1 MINNGIFEIT
11 IDSANLYAA
20 LDESKN
26 LKSEISII
34 PAWLLQSSPDTS
46 ICGVSFNSVATI
58 GYFEKIKD
66 KIHILPRDLGLH
78 NIAFLSKDLNP
89 FFKSI
94 KDNGLETNNLILGLK
109 QYDMNGQPF
118 VACHYIKTQ
127 TKHVV
132 HNERQPHTNKVITT
146 EQDIFAQMNTIPAT
160 EVLKYVNYYSF
171 YAFEDQYSRVVL
183 KDYDLDSDEE
193 FQNIINNFKASDGI
207 FAFTFKDS
215 NGNRDYEYMSYVNK
229 SMLNIAKGDATTM
242 EIRDNLNSQGANRF
256 LVKYDIYKKS
266 KKCKLTVLFMAL
278 KF

>member
-1 MINNGIFEIT
+1 MINGLFEVN
-11 IDSANLYAA
+11 IDSTNLYAA
-20 LDESKN
+20 LEESKN
-26 LKSEISII
+26 LKSEITII

-66 KIHILPRDLGLH
+66 KVHILPRDLGLH

-94 KDNGLETNNLILGLK
+94 KDNNLETNNFILGLK
-109 QYDMNGQPF
+109 PYDINGQPF
-118 VACHYIKTQ
+118 MACHYIRTQ
-127 TKHVV
+127 TKHMV

-146 EQDIFAQMNTIPAT
+146 EQDIFAQMNTIPSA
-160 EVLKYVNYYSF
+160 EVLNYINYYSF
-171 YAFEDQYSRVVL
+171 YAYDNQCRVVL

-193 FQNIINNFKASDGI
+193 FQNIMNNFKASDGI
-207 FAFTFKDS
+207 FPFTFKDQD
-215 NGNRDYEYMSYVNK
+215 GNRNYEYLSYVNK
-229 SMLNIAKGDATTM
+229 SMLNIAKGDITTM
-242 EIRDNLNSQGANRF
+242 EIKDNLINSSANRF

-266 KKCKLTVLFMAL
+266 KKCKLTVIFMAL

>member
-1 MINNGIFEIT
+1 MINGLFEVN
-11 IDSANLYAA
+11 IDSTNLYAA
-20 LDESKN
+20 LEESKN
-26 LKSEISII
+26 LKSEITII

-66 KIHILPRDLGLH
+66 KVHILPRDLGLH

-94 KDNGLETNNLILGLK
+94 KDNNLETNNFILGLK
-109 QYDMNGQPF
+109 PYDINGQPF
-118 VACHYIKTQ
+118 MACHYIRTQ
-127 TKHVV
+127 TKHMV

-146 EQDIFAQMNTIPAT
+146 EQDIFAQMNTIPSA
-160 EVLKYVNYYSF
+160 EVLKYINYYSF
-171 YAFEDQYSRVVL
+171 YAYDNQCRVVL

-193 FQNIINNFKASDGI
+193 FQNIMNNFKASDGI
-207 FAFTFKDS
+207 FPFTFKDQD
-215 NGNRDYEYMSYVNK
+215 GNRNYEYLSYVNK
-229 SMLNIAKGDATTM
+229 SMLNIAKGDIITM
-242 EIRDNLNSQGANRF
+242 EIKDNLINSSANRF

-266 KKCKLTVLFMAL
+266 KKCKLTAIFMAL

>member
-1 MINNGIFEIT
+1 MINGLFEVN
-11 IDSANLYAA
+11 IDSTNLYAA
-20 LDESKN
+20 LEESKN
-26 LKSEISII
+26 LKSEITII

-66 KIHILPRDLGLH
+66 KVHILPRDLGLH

-94 KDNGLETNNLILGLK
+94 KDNNLETNNFILGLK
-109 QYDMNGQPF
+109 PYDINGQPF
-118 VACHYIKTQ
+118 MACHYIRTQ
-127 TKHVV
+127 TKHIV

-146 EQDIFAQMNTIPAT
+146 EQDIFAQMNTIPSA
-160 EVLKYVNYYSF
+160 EVLKYINYYSF
-171 YAFEDQYSRVVL
+171 YAYDNQCRVVL

-193 FQNIINNFKASDGI
+193 FQNIMNNFKASDGI
-207 FAFTFKDS
+207 FPFTFKDQD
-215 NGNRDYEYMSYVNK
+215 GNRNYEYLSYVNK
-229 SMLNIAKGDATTM
+229 SMLNIAKGDITTM
-242 EIRDNLNSQGANRF
+242 EIKDNLINFSANRF

-266 KKCKLTVLFMAL
+266 KKCKLTVIFMAL

>member
-1 MINNGIFEIT
+1 MINGLFEVN
-11 IDSANLYAA
+11 IDSTNLYAA
-20 LDESKN
+20 LEESKN
-26 LKSEISII
+26 LKSEITII

-66 KIHILPRDLGLH
+66 KVHVLPRDLGLH

-94 KDNGLETNNLILGLK
+94 KDNNLETNNFILGLK
-109 QYDMNGQPF
+109 PYDINGQPF
-118 VACHYIKTQ
+118 MACHYIRTQ
-127 TKHVV
+127 TKHMV

-146 EQDIFAQMNTIPAT
+146 EQDIFAQMNTIPSA
-160 EVLKYVNYYSF
+160 EVLKYINYYSF
-171 YAFEDQYSRVVL
+171 YAYDNQCRVVL

-193 FQNIINNFKASDGI
+193 FQNIMTNKASDGI
-207 FAFTFKDS
+207 FPFTFKDQD
-215 NGNRDYEYMSYVNK
+215 GNRNYEYLSYVNK
-229 SMLNIAKGDATTM
+229 SMLNIAKGDITTM
-242 EIRDNLNSQGANRF
+242 EIKDNLINSSANRF

-266 KKCKLTVLFMAL
+266 KKCKLTVIFMAL

>member
-1 MINNGIFEIT
+1 MINTGIIEVN
-11 IDSANLYAA
+11 IDSTNLYAS
-20 LDESKN
+20 LEESKN
-26 LKSEISII
+26 LKSEITII

-94 KDNGLETNNLILGLK
+94 KDNNLETNNFILGLK
-109 QYDMNGQPF
+109 PYDINGQPF
-118 VACHYIKTQ
+118 MACHYIRTQ
-127 TKHVV
+127 TRHIV

-146 EQDIFAQMNTIPAT
+146 EQDIFAQMNTIPSA
-160 EVLKYVNYYSF
+160 EVLKDINYYSF
-171 YAFEDQYSRVVL
+171 YAYDNQCRVVL

-193 FQNIINNFKASDGI
+193 FQNIMNNFKASDGI
-207 FAFTFKDS
+207 FPFTFKDQD
-215 NGNRDYEYMSYVNK
+215 GNRNYEYLSYVNK
-229 SMLNIAKGDATTM
+229 SMLNIAKGDITTM
-242 EIRDNLNSQGANRF
+242 EIKDNLINSSANRF

-266 KKCKLTVLFMAL
+266 KKCKLTVIFMAL

>member
-1 MINNGIFEIT
+1 MINGLFEVN
-11 IDSANLYAA
+11 IDSTNLYAA
-20 LDESKN
+20 LEESKN
-26 LKSEISII
+26 LKSEITII

-66 KIHILPRDLGLH
+66 KVHILPRDLGLH

-94 KDNGLETNNLILGLK
+94 KDNNLETNNFILGLK
-109 QYDMNGQPF
+109 PYDINCQPF
-118 VACHYIKTQ
+118 MACHYIRTQ
-127 TKHVV
+127 TKHMV

-146 EQDIFAQMNTIPAT
+146 EQDIFAQMNTIPSA
-160 EVLKYVNYYSF
+160 EVLKYINYYSF
-171 YAFEDQYSRVVL
+171 YAYDNQCRVVL

-193 FQNIINNFKASDGI
+193 FQNIMTNKASDGI
-207 FAFTFKDS
+207 FPFTFKDQD
-215 NGNRDYEYMSYVNK
+215 GNRNYEYLSYVNK
-229 SMLNIAKGDATTM
+229 SMLNIAKGDITTM
-242 EIRDNLNSQGANRF
+242 EIKDNLINSSANRF

-266 KKCKLTVLFMAL
+266 KKCKLTVIFMAL

>member
-1 MINNGIFEIT
+1 MINGLFEVN
-11 IDSANLYAA
+11 IDSTNLYAA
-20 LDESKN
+20 LEESKN
-26 LKSEISII
+26 LKSEITII

-66 KIHILPRDLGLH
+66 KVHVLPRDLGLQ

-94 KDNGLETNNLILGLK
+94 KDNNLETNNFILGLK
-109 QYDMNGQPF
+109 PYDINGQPF
-118 VACHYIKTQ
+118 MVCHYIRTQ
-127 TKHVV
+127 TKHMV

-146 EQDIFAQMNTIPAT
+146 EQDIFAQMNTIPSA

-171 YAFEDQYSRVVL
+171 YAYDNQCRVVL

-193 FQNIINNFKASDGI
+193 FQNIMNNFKASDGI
-207 FAFTFKDS
+207 FPFTFKDQD
-215 NGNRDYEYMSYVNK
+215 GNRNYEYLSYVNK
-229 SMLNIAKGDATTM
+229 SMLNIAKGDITTM
-242 EIRDNLNSQGANRF
+242 EIKDNLINSNANRF

-266 KKCKLTVLFMAL
+266 KKCKLTVIFMAL

>member
-1 MINNGIFEIT
+1 MINGLFEVN
-11 IDSANLYAA
+11 IDSTNLYVA
-20 LDESKN
+20 LEESKN
-26 LKSEISII
+26 LKSEITII

-66 KIHILPRDLGLH
+66 KVHILPRDLGLH

-94 KDNGLETNNLILGLK
+94 KDNNLEINNFILGLK
-109 QYDMNGQPF
+109 PYDINGQPF
-118 VACHYIKTQ
+118 MACHYIRTQ
-127 TKHVV
+127 TKHMV

-146 EQDIFAQMNTIPAT
+146 EQDIFAQMNTIPSA

-171 YAFEDQYSRVVL
+171 YAYDNQCRVVL

-193 FQNIINNFKASDGI
+193 FQNIMNNFKASDGI
-207 FAFTFKDS
+207 FPFTFKDQD
-215 NGNRDYEYMSYVNK
+215 GNRNYEYLSYVNK
-229 SMLNIAKGDATTM
+229 SMLNIAKGDITTM
-242 EIRDNLNSQGANRF
+242 EIKDNLINSSANRF
-256 LVKYDIYKKS
+256 LVKYDICKKS
-266 KKCKLTVLFMAL
+266 KKCKLTVIFMAL

>member
-1 MINNGIFEIT
+1 MINGLFEVN
-11 IDSANLYAA
+11 IDSTNLYAA
-20 LDESKN
+20 LEESKN
-26 LKSEISII
+26 LKSEITII

-66 KIHILPRDLGLH
+66 KVHILPRDLGLH

-94 KDNGLETNNLILGLK
+94 KDNNLETNNFILGLK
-109 QYDMNGQPF
+109 PYDINGQPF
-118 VACHYIKTQ
+118 MACHYIRTQ
-127 TKHVV
+127 TKHIV

-146 EQDIFAQMNTIPAT
+146 EQDIFAQMNTIPSA
-160 EVLKYVNYYSF
+160 EVLKYINYYSF
-171 YAFEDQYSRVVL
+171 YAYEDQCRVVL

-193 FQNIINNFKASDGI
+193 FQNIMNNFKASDGI
-207 FAFTFKDS
+207 FPFTFKDL
-215 NGNRDYEYMSYVNK
+215 NGDRNYEYLSYINK
-229 SMLNIAKGDATTM
+229 SMLNIAKGDITTM
-242 EIRDNLNSQGANRF
+242 EIKDNLSNSSANRF

-266 KKCKLTVLFMAL
+266 KKCKLTVIFMAL

>member
-1 MINNGIFEIT
+1 MINGLFEVN
-11 IDSANLYAA
+11 IDSTNLYAA
-20 LDESKN
+20 LEESKN
-26 LKSEISII
+26 LKSEITII

-66 KIHILPRDLGLH
+66 KVHVLPRDLGLH

-94 KDNGLETNNLILGLK
+94 KDNNLETNNLILGLK
-109 QYDMNGQPF
+109 PYDINGQPF
-118 VACHYIKTQ
+118 MACHYIRTQ
-127 TKHVV
+127 TRHIV

-146 EQDIFAQMNTIPAT
+146 EQDIFAQMNTIPSA

-171 YAFEDQYSRVVL
+171 YAYDNQCRVVL

-193 FQNIINNFKASDGI
+193 FQNIMNNFKASDGI
-207 FAFTFKDS
+207 FPFTFKDQD
-215 NGNRDYEYMSYVNK
+215 GNRNYEYLSYVNK
-229 SMLNIAKGDATTM
+229 SMLNIAKGDITTM
-242 EIRDNLNSQGANRF
+242 EIKDNLINSSANRF

-266 KKCKLTVLFMAL
+266 KKCKLTVIFMAL

>member
-1 MINNGIFEIT
+1 MINGLFEVN
-11 IDSANLYAA
+11 IDSTNLYTA
-20 LDESKN
+20 LEESKN
-26 LKSEISII
+26 LKSEITII

-66 KIHILPRDLGLH
+66 KVHILPRDLGLH

-94 KDNGLETNNLILGLK
+94 KDNNLETNNFILGLK
-109 QYDMNGQPF
+109 PYDINGQPF
-118 VACHYIKTQ
+118 MACHYIRTQ
-127 TKHVV
+127 TRHIV

-146 EQDIFAQMNTIPAT
+146 EQDIFAQMNTIPSA
-160 EVLKYVNYYSF
+160 EVLKYINYYSF
-171 YAFEDQYSRVVL
+171 YAYDNKCRVVL

-193 FQNIINNFKASDGI
+193 FQNIMNNFKASDGI
-207 FAFTFKDS
+207 FPFTFKDQD
-215 NGNRDYEYMSYVNK
+215 GNRNYEYLSYVNK
-229 SMLNIAKGDATTM
+229 SMLNIAKGDITTM
-242 EIRDNLNSQGANRF
+242 EIKDNLINSSANRF

-266 KKCKLTVLFMAL
+266 KKCKLTVIFMAL

>member
-1 MINNGIFEIT
+1 MINGLFEVN
-11 IDSANLYAA
+11 IDSTNLYAA
-20 LDESKN
+20 LEESKN
-26 LKSEISII
+26 LKSEITII

-66 KIHILPRDLGLH
+66 KVHVLPRDLGLH

-94 KDNGLETNNLILGLK
+94 KDNNLETNNFILGLK
-109 QYDMNGQPF
+109 PYDINGQPF
-118 VACHYIKTQ
+118 MACHYIRTQ
-127 TKHVV
+127 TKHIV

-146 EQDIFAQMNTIPAT
+146 EQDIFAQMNTIPSA
-160 EVLKYVNYYSF
+160 EVLKYINYYSF
-171 YAFEDQYSRVVL
+171 YAYDNQCRVVL

-193 FQNIINNFKASDGI
+193 FQNIMNNFKASDGI
-207 FAFTFKDS
+207 FPFTFKDQD
-215 NGNRDYEYMSYVNK
+215 GNRNYEYLCYVNK
-229 SMLNIAKGDATTM
+229 SMLNISKGDITTM
-242 EIRDNLNSQGANRF
+242 EIKDNLINSSANRF

-266 KKCKLTVLFMAL
+266 KKCKLTVIFMAL

>member
-1 MINNGIFEIT
+1 MINGLLEVN
-11 IDSANLYAA
+11 IDSTNLYAA
-20 LDESKN
+20 LEESKN
-26 LKSEISII
+26 LKSEITII

-66 KIHILPRDLGLH
+66 KVHILPRDLGLH
-78 NIAFLSKDLNP
+78 NVAFLSKDLNP

-94 KDNGLETNNLILGLK
+94 KDNNLETNNFILGLK
-109 QYDMNGQPF
+109 PYDINGQPF
-118 VACHYIKTQ
+118 MACHYIRTQ
-127 TKHVV
+127 TKHMV

-146 EQDIFAQMNTIPAT
+146 EQDIFAQMNTIPSA

-171 YAFEDQYSRVVL
+171 YAYDNQCRVVL

-193 FQNIINNFKASDGI
+193 FQNIMNNFKASDGI
-207 FAFTFKDS
+207 FPFTFKDQD
-215 NGNRDYEYMSYVNK
+215 GNRNYEYLSYVNK
-229 SMLNIAKGDATTM
+229 SMLNITKGDITTM
-242 EIRDNLNSQGANRF
+242 EIKDNLINSSANRF

-266 KKCKLTVLFMAL
+266 KKCKLTVIFMAL

>member
-1 MINNGIFEIT
+1 MINGLFEVN
-11 IDSANLYAA
+11 IDSTNLYAA
-20 LDESKN
+20 LEESKN
-26 LKSEISII
+26 LKSEITII

-66 KIHILPRDLGLH
+66 KVHILPRDLGLH

-94 KDNGLETNNLILGLK
+94 KDNNLETNNFILGLK
-109 QYDMNGQPF
+109 PYDINGQPF
-118 VACHYIKTQ
+118 MACHYIRTQ
-127 TKHVV
+127 TKHIV

-146 EQDIFAQMNTIPAT
+146 EQDIFAQMNTIPSA
-160 EVLKYVNYYSF
+160 EVLKYINYYSF
-171 YAFEDQYSRVVL
+171 YAYDNQCRVVL

-193 FQNIINNFKASDGI
+193 FQNIMNNFKASDGI
-207 FAFTFKDS
+207 FPFTFKDQD
-215 NGNRDYEYMSYVNK
+215 GNRNYEYLSYVNK
-229 SMLNIAKGDATTM
+229 SMLNIAKGDITTM
-242 EIRDNLNSQGANRF
+242 EIKDNLINSSANRF

-266 KKCKLTVLFMAL
+266 KKCKLTVIFIAL

>member
-1 MINNGIFEIT
+1 MINGLFEVN
-11 IDSANLYAA
+11 IDSTNLYAA
-20 LDESKN
+20 LEESKN
-26 LKSEISII
+26 LKSEITII

-66 KIHILPRDLGLH
+66 KVHILPRDLGLH

-94 KDNGLETNNLILGLK
+94 KDNNLETNNFILGLK
-109 QYDMNGQPF
+109 PYNINGQPF
-118 VACHYIKTQ
+118 MACHYIRTQ
-127 TKHVV
+127 TKHIV

-146 EQDIFAQMNTIPAT
+146 EQDIFAQMNTIPSA
-160 EVLKYVNYYSF
+160 EVLKYINYYSF
-171 YAFEDQYSRVVL
+171 YAYNNQCRVVL

-193 FQNIINNFKASDGI
+193 FQNIMNNFKASDGI
-207 FAFTFKDS
+207 FPFTFKDQD
-215 NGNRDYEYMSYVNK
+215 GNRNYEYLSYVNK
-229 SMLNIAKGDATTM
+229 SMLNITKGDITTM
-242 EIRDNLNSQGANRF
+242 EIKDNLINSSANRF

-266 KKCKLTVLFMAL
+266 KKCKLTVIFMAL

>member
-1 MINNGIFEIT
+1 MINGLFEVN
-11 IDSANLYAA
+11 IDSTNLYAA
-20 LDESKN
+20 LEESKN
-26 LKSEISII
+26 LKSEITII

-66 KIHILPRDLGLH
+66 KVHVLPRDLGLH

-94 KDNGLETNNLILGLK
+94 KDNNLETNNFILGLK
-109 QYDMNGQPF
+109 PYDINGQPF
-118 VACHYIKTQ
+118 MACHYIRTQ
-127 TKHVV
+127 TKHIV

-146 EQDIFAQMNTIPAT
+146 EQDIFAQMNTIPSA
-160 EVLKYVNYYSF
+160 EVLKYINYYSF
-171 YAFEDQYSRVVL
+171 YAYEDQCRVVL

-193 FQNIINNFKASDGI
+193 FQNIMNNFKASDGI
-207 FAFTFKDS
+207 FPFTFKDQD
-215 NGNRDYEYMSYVNK
+215 GNRNYEYLSYVNK
-229 SMLNIAKGDATTM
+229 SMLNIAKGDITTM
-242 EIRDNLNSQGANRF
+242 EIKDNLINSSANRF

-266 KKCKLTVLFMAL
+266 KKCKLTVIFMAL

>member
-1 MINNGIFEIT
+1 MINGLFEVN
-11 IDSANLYAA
+11 IDSTNLYAA
-20 LDESKN
+20 LEESKN

-66 KIHILPRDLGLH
+66 KVHILPRDLGLH

-94 KDNGLETNNLILGLK
+94 KDNNLETNNFILGLK
-109 QYDMNGQPF
+109 PYDINGQPF
-118 VACHYIKTQ
+118 MACHYIRTQ
-127 TKHVV
+127 TKHMV

-146 EQDIFAQMNTIPAT
+146 EQDIFAQMNTIPSA
-160 EVLKYVNYYSF
+160 EVLKYINYYSF
-171 YAFEDQYSRVVL
+171 YAYDNQCRVVL

-193 FQNIINNFKASDGI
+193 FQNIMNNFKASDGI
-207 FAFTFKDS
+207 FPFTFKDQD
-215 NGNRDYEYMSYVNK
+215 GNRNYEYLSYVNK
-229 SMLNIAKGDATTM
+229 SMLNIAKGDITTM
-242 EIRDNLNSQGANRF
+242 EIKDNLINSSANRF

-266 KKCKLTVLFMAL
+266 KKCKLTVIFMAL

>member
-1 MINNGIFEIT
+1 MINGLFEVN
-11 IDSANLYAA
+11 IDSTNLYAA
-20 LDESKN
+20 LEESKN
-26 LKSEISII
+26 LKSEITII

-66 KIHILPRDLGLH
+66 KVHVLPRDLGLH

-94 KDNGLETNNLILGLK
+94 KDNDLETNNFILGLK
-109 QYDMNGQPF
+109 PYDINGQPF
-118 VACHYIKTQ
+118 MACHYIRTQ
-127 TKHVV
+127 TKHMV

-146 EQDIFAQMNTIPAT
+146 EQDIFAQMNTIPSA
-160 EVLKYVNYYSF
+160 EVLKYINYYSF
-171 YAFEDQYSRVVL
+171 YAYDNQCRVVL

-193 FQNIINNFKASDGI
+193 FQNIMNNFKASDGI
-207 FAFTFKDS
+207 FPFTFKDQD
-215 NGNRDYEYMSYVNK
+215 GNRNYEYLSYVNK
-229 SMLNIAKGDATTM
+229 SMLNIAKGDITTM
-242 EIRDNLNSQGANRF
+242 EIKDNLINSSTNRF

-266 KKCKLTVLFMAL
+266 KKCKLTVIFMAL

>member
-1 MINNGIFEIT
+1 MINGLFEVN
-11 IDSANLYAA
+11 IDSTNLYAA
-20 LDESKN
+20 LEESKN
-26 LKSEISII
+26 LKSEITII

-66 KIHILPRDLGLH
+66 KVHVLPRDLGLH

-94 KDNGLETNNLILGLK
+94 KDNNLETNNFILGLK
-109 QYDMNGQPF
+109 PYDINGQPF
-118 VACHYIKTQ
+118 MACHYIRTQ
-127 TKHVV
+127 TKHMI

-146 EQDIFAQMNTIPAT
+146 EQDIFAQMNTIPSA
-160 EVLKYVNYYSF
+160 EVLKYINYYSF
-171 YAFEDQYSRVVL
+171 YAYEDQCRVVL

-193 FQNIINNFKASDGI
+193 FQNIMNNFKASDGI
-207 FAFTFKDS
+207 FPFTFKDI
-215 NGNRDYEYMSYVNK
+215 NGNRNYEYLSYVNK
-229 SMLNIAKGDATTM
+229 SMLNIAKGDITTM
-242 EIRDNLNSQGANRF
+242 DIKDNLSNSSANRF

-266 KKCKLTVLFMAL
+266 KKCKLTVIFMAL

>member
-1 MINNGIFEIT
+1 MINGLFEVN
-11 IDSANLYAA
+11 IDSTNLYAA
-20 LDESKN
+20 LEESKN
-26 LKSEISII
+26 LKSEITII

-66 KIHILPRDLGLH
+66 KVHILPRDLGLH

-94 KDNGLETNNLILGLK
+94 KDNNLETNNFILGLK
-109 QYDMNGQPF
+109 PYDINGQPF
-118 VACHYIKTQ
+118 MACHYIRTQ
-127 TKHVV
+127 TKHMV

-146 EQDIFAQMNTIPAT
+146 EQDIFAQMNTIPSA

-171 YAFEDQYSRVVL
+171 YAYDNQCRVVL
-183 KDYDLDSDEE
+183 KDYNLDSDEE
-193 FQNIINNFKASDGI
+193 FQNIMNNFKASDGI
-207 FAFTFKDS
+207 FPFTFKDQD
-215 NGNRDYEYMSYVNK
+215 GNRNYEYLSYVNK
-229 SMLNIAKGDATTM
+229 SMLNIAKGDITTM
-242 EIRDNLNSQGANRF
+242 EIKDNLINSSVNRF

-266 KKCKLTVLFMAL
+266 KKCKLTVIFMAL

>member
-1 MINNGIFEIT
+1 MINGLFEVN
-11 IDSANLYAA
+11 IDSTNLYAA
-20 LDESKN
+20 LEESKN
-26 LKSEISII
+26 LKSEITII

-66 KIHILPRDLGLH
+66 KVHILPRDLGLH

-94 KDNGLETNNLILGLK
+94 KDNDLEINNFILGLK
-109 QYDMNGQPF
+109 PYDINGQPF
-118 VACHYIKTQ
+118 MACHYIRTQ
-127 TKHVV
+127 TKHMV

-146 EQDIFAQMNTIPAT
+146 EQDIFAQMNTIPSA
-160 EVLKYVNYYSF
+160 EVLKYINYYSF
-171 YAFEDQYSRVVL
+171 YAYDNQCRVVL

-193 FQNIINNFKASDGI
+193 FQNIMNNFKASDGI
-207 FAFTFKDS
+207 FPFTFKDQD
-215 NGNRDYEYMSYVNK
+215 GNRNYEYLSYVNK
-229 SMLNIAKGDATTM
+229 SMLNIAKGDITTM
-242 EIRDNLNSQGANRF
+242 EIKDNLINSSANRF

-266 KKCKLTVLFMAL
+266 KKCKLTVIFMAL

>member
-1 MINNGIFEIT
+1 MINGLFEVN
-11 IDSANLYAA
+11 IDSTNLYVA
-20 LDESKN
+20 LEESKN
-26 LKSEISII
+26 LKSEITII

-46 ICGVSFNSVATI
+46 ICGVSFNSVVTI

-66 KIHILPRDLGLH
+66 KVHVLPRDLGLH

-94 KDNGLETNNLILGLK
+94 KDNNLETNNFILGLK
-109 QYDMNGQPF
+109 PYDINGQPF
-118 VACHYIKTQ
+118 MACHYIRTQ
-127 TKHVV
+127 TRHIV

-146 EQDIFAQMNTIPAT
+146 EQDIFAQMNTIPSA

-171 YAFEDQYSRVVL
+171 YAYDNQCRVVL

-193 FQNIINNFKASDGI
+193 FQNIMNNFKASDGI
-207 FAFTFKDS
+207 FPFTFKDQ
-215 NGNRDYEYMSYVNK
+215 NGNRNYEYLSYVNK
-229 SMLNIAKGDATTM
+229 SMLNISKGDITTM
-242 EIRDNLNSQGANRF
+242 EIKDNLINSSVNRF

-266 KKCKLTVLFMAL
+266 KKCKLTVIFMAL

>member
-1 MINNGIFEIT
+1 MINGLFEVN
-11 IDSANLYAA
+11 IDSTNLYAA
-20 LDESKN
+20 LEESKN
-26 LKSEISII
+26 LKSEITII

-66 KIHILPRDLGLH
+66 KVHILPRDLGLH

-94 KDNGLETNNLILGLK
+94 KDNDLETNNFILGLK
-109 QYDMNGQPF
+109 PYDINGQPF
-118 VACHYIKTQ
+118 MACHYIRTQ
-127 TKHVV
+127 TKHMV

-146 EQDIFAQMNTIPAT
+146 EQDIFAQMNTIPSA
-160 EVLKYVNYYSF
+160 EVLKYINYYSF
-171 YAFEDQYSRVVL
+171 YAYDNQCRVVL

-193 FQNIINNFKASDGI
+193 FQNIMNNFKASDGI
-207 FAFTFKDS
+207 FPFTFKDQD
-215 NGNRDYEYMSYVNK
+215 GNRNYEYLSYVNK
-229 SMLNIAKGDATTM
+229 SMLNIAKGDITTM
-242 EIRDNLNSQGANRF
+242 EIKDNLINSSVNRF

-266 KKCKLTVLFMAL
+266 KKCKLTVIFMAL

>member
-1 MINNGIFEIT
+1 M
-11 IDSANLYAA
+11 
-20 LDESKN
+20 
-26 LKSEISII
+26 
-34 PAWLLQSSPDTS
+34 
-46 ICGVSFNSVATI
+46 
-58 GYFEKIKD
+58 
-66 KIHILPRDLGLH
+66 
-78 NIAFLSKDLNP
+78 
-89 FFKSI
+89 
-94 KDNGLETNNLILGLK
+94 ETDNLILGLK

-118 VACHYIKTQ
+118 VACHYIRTQ

-171 YAFEDQYSRVVL
+171 YAFEDQYNRVVL

-193 FQNIINNFKASDGI
+193 FQNIMNNYKASDGI

-215 NGNRDYEYMSYVNK
+215 NGNRNFEYMSYVNK
-229 SMLNIAKGDATTM
+229 SMLNIAKGDAITM

>member
-1 MINNGIFEIT
+1 MINGLFEVN
-11 IDSANLYAA
+11 IDSTNLYAV
-20 LDESKN
+20 LEESKN
-26 LKSEISII
+26 LKSEITII

-66 KIHILPRDLGLH
+66 KVHILPRDLGLH

-94 KDNGLETNNLILGLK
+94 KDNNLETNNFILGLK
-109 QYDMNGQPF
+109 PYDINGQPF
-118 VACHYIKTQ
+118 MACHYIRTQ
-127 TKHVV
+127 TRHII

-146 EQDIFAQMNTIPAT
+146 EQDIFAQMNTIPSS
-160 EVLKYVNYYSF
+160 EVLKYINYYSF
-171 YAFEDQYSRVVL
+171 YAYDNQCRVVL

-193 FQNIINNFKASDGI
+193 FQNILNNFKASDGI
-207 FAFTFKDS
+207 FPFTFKDQD
-215 NGNRDYEYMSYVNK
+215 GNRNYEYLSYVNK
-229 SMLNIAKGDATTM
+229 SMLNIAKGDITTM
-242 EIRDNLNSQGANRF
+242 EIKDNLINSSANRF

-266 KKCKLTVLFMAL
+266 KKCKLTVIFMAL

>member
-1 MINNGIFEIT
+1 MINGLFEVN
-11 IDSANLYAA
+11 IDSTNLYAA
-20 LDESKN
+20 LEESKN
-26 LKSEISII
+26 LKSEITII

-66 KIHILPRDLGLH
+66 KVHILPRDLGLH

-94 KDNGLETNNLILGLK
+94 KDNNLETNNFILGLK
-109 QYDMNGQPF
+109 PYDINGQPF
-118 VACHYIKTQ
+118 MACHYIRTQ
-127 TKHVV
+127 TRHII

-146 EQDIFAQMNTIPAT
+146 EQDIFAQMNTIPSA

-171 YAFEDQYSRVVL
+171 YAYDNQCRVVL

-193 FQNIINNFKASDGI
+193 FQNIMNNFKASDGI
-207 FAFTFKDS
+207 FPFTFKDQD
-215 NGNRDYEYMSYVNK
+215 GNRNYEYLSYVNK
-229 SMLNIAKGDATTM
+229 SMLNIAKGDITTM
-242 EIRDNLNSQGANRF
+242 EIKDNLGNCSANRF

-266 KKCKLTVLFMAL
+266 KKCKLTVIFMAL

>member
-1 MINNGIFEIT
+1 MISTGIIEVN
-11 IDSANLYAA
+11 IDSTNLYAV
-20 LDESKN
+20 LEESKN
-26 LKSEISII
+26 LKSEITII

-66 KIHILPRDLGLH
+66 KVHILPRDLGLH

-94 KDNGLETNNLILGLK
+94 KDNNLETNNFILGLK
-109 QYDMNGQPF
+109 PYDINGQPF
-118 VACHYIKTQ
+118 MACHYIRTQ
-127 TKHVV
+127 TRHII

-146 EQDIFAQMNTIPAT
+146 EQDIFAQMNTIPSA
-160 EVLKYVNYYSF
+160 EVLKYINYYSF
-171 YAFEDQYSRVVL
+171 YAYDNQCRVVL

-193 FQNIINNFKASDGI
+193 FQNIMNNFKASDGI
-207 FAFTFKDS
+207 FPFTFKDQD
-215 NGNRDYEYMSYVNK
+215 GNRNYEYLSYVNK
-229 SMLNIAKGDATTM
+229 SMLNIAKGDITTM
-242 EIRDNLNSQGANRF
+242 EIKDNLINSSANRF

-266 KKCKLTVLFMAL
+266 KKCKLTVIFVAL

>member
-1 MINNGIFEIT
+1 MINGLFEVN
-11 IDSANLYAA
+11 IDSTNLYAA
-20 LDESKN
+20 LEESKN
-26 LKSEISII
+26 LKSEITII

-66 KIHILPRDLGLH
+66 KVHILPRDLGLH

-94 KDNGLETNNLILGLK
+94 KDNNLETNNFILGLK
-109 QYDMNGQPF
+109 PYDINGQPF
-118 VACHYIKTQ
+118 MACHYIRTQ
-127 TKHVV
+127 TKHMV

-146 EQDIFAQMNTIPAT
+146 EQDIFAQMNTIPSA
-160 EVLKYVNYYSF
+160 EVLKYINYYSF
-171 YAFEDQYSRVVL
+171 YAYDNQCRVVL

-193 FQNIINNFKASDGI
+193 FQNIMNNFKASDGI
-207 FAFTFKDS
+207 FPFTFKDQD
-215 NGNRDYEYMSYVNK
+215 GNRNYEYLSYVNK
-229 SMLNIAKGDATTM
+229 SMLNIAKGDITTM
-242 EIRDNLNSQGANRF
+242 EIKDNLINSNANRF

-266 KKCKLTVLFMAL
+266 KKCKLTVIFMAL

>member
-1 MINNGIFEIT
+1 MMNGLFEVN
-11 IDSANLYAA
+11 IDSTNLYAA
-20 LDESKN
+20 LEESKN
-26 LKSEISII
+26 LKSEITII

-66 KIHILPRDLGLH
+66 KVHVLPRDLGLH

-94 KDNGLETNNLILGLK
+94 KDNNLETNNFILGLK
-109 QYDMNGQPF
+109 PYDINGQPF
-118 VACHYIKTQ
+118 MACHYIRTQ
-127 TKHVV
+127 TKHMV

-146 EQDIFAQMNTIPAT
+146 EQDIFAQMNTIPSA
-160 EVLKYVNYYSF
+160 EVLKYINYYSF
-171 YAFEDQYSRVVL
+171 YAYDNQCRVVL

-193 FQNIINNFKASDGI
+193 FQNIMANKASDGI
-207 FAFTFKDS
+207 FPFTFKDQD
-215 NGNRDYEYMSYVNK
+215 GNRNYEYLSYVNK
-229 SMLNIAKGDATTM
+229 SMLNIAKGDITTM
-242 EIRDNLNSQGANRF
+242 EIKDNLINSSANRF

-266 KKCKLTVLFMAL
+266 KKCKLTVIFMAL

>member
-1 MINNGIFEIT
+1 MINGLFEVN
-11 IDSANLYAA
+11 IDSTNLYAA
-20 LDESKN
+20 LEESKN
-26 LKSEISII
+26 LKSEITII

-66 KIHILPRDLGLH
+66 KVHILPRDLGLH

-94 KDNGLETNNLILGLK
+94 KDNNLETNNFILGLK
-109 QYDMNGQPF
+109 PYDINGQPF
-118 VACHYIKTQ
+118 MACHYIRTQ
-127 TKHVV
+127 TKHIV

-146 EQDIFAQMNTIPAT
+146 EQDIFAQMNTIPSA

-171 YAFEDQYSRVVL
+171 YAYDNQCRVVL
-183 KDYDLDSDEE
+183 KDYDLDLDEE
-193 FQNIINNFKASDGI
+193 FQNIMTNKASDGI
-207 FAFTFKDS
+207 FPFTFKDQD
-215 NGNRDYEYMSYVNK
+215 GNRNYEYLSYVNK
-229 SMLNIAKGDATTM
+229 SMLNIAKGDITTM
-242 EIRDNLNSQGANRF
+242 EIKDNLINSSANRF

-266 KKCKLTVLFMAL
+266 KKCKLTVIFMAL

>member
-1 MINNGIFEIT
+1 MINGLFEVN
-11 IDSANLYAA
+11 IDSTNLYAA
-20 LDESKN
+20 LEESKN
-26 LKSEISII
+26 LKSEITII

-66 KIHILPRDLGLH
+66 KVHILPRDLGLH

-94 KDNGLETNNLILGLK
+94 KDNNLETNNFILGLK
-109 QYDMNGQPF
+109 PYDINGQPF
-118 VACHYIKTQ
+118 MACHYIRTQ
-127 TKHVV
+127 TKHIV

-146 EQDIFAQMNTIPAT
+146 EQDIFAQMNTIPSA
-160 EVLKYVNYYSF
+160 EVLKYINYYSF
-171 YAFEDQYSRVVL
+171 YAYDNQCRVVL

-193 FQNIINNFKASDGI
+193 FQNIMNNFKASDGI
-207 FAFTFKDS
+207 FPFTFKDQD
-215 NGNRDYEYMSYVNK
+215 GNRNYEYLSYVNK
-229 SMLNIAKGDATTM
+229 SMLNIAKGDITTM
-242 EIRDNLNSQGANRF
+242 EIKDNLINSSANRF

-266 KKCKLTVLFMAL
+266 KKCKLTVIFMAL